1 MEPMLSVAEEYAD
14 YIKRP
19 GKTATT
25 LQDICQRFYKLRR
38 QEEERAALQALHM
51 LRSHMLVP
59 GVVPLQTDKPLGP
72 CR

>member
-1 MEPMLSVAEEYAD
+1 MEQMLSVAKEYAD
-14 YIKRP
+14 YVKRP

-25 LQDICQRFYKLRR
+25 LQDICQRFYKLRK

-51 LRSHMLVP
+51 LRSHMLMHDVIPFQP
-59 GVVPLQTDKPLGP
+59 GKPLGP